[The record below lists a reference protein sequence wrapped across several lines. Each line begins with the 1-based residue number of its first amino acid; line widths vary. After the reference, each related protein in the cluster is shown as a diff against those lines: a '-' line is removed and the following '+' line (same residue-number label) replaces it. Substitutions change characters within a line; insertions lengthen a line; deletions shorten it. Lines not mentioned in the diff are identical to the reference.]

1 VTVQQAYAMSVERLA
16 RAGVA
21 SPQAEAWELI
31 EAATN
36 DSRSELLIEA
46 GPLDAGEQ
54 RRLGEWLAR
63 RESREPLQ
71 LIVGHAHF
79 YGLELGVEPGVLI
92 PRPETERLVELTLQ
106 ALAGVPQA
114 RIIDVGTGTGAV
126 ALALKA
132 ELPDSVVLATD
143 IDPHSLALTAA
154 NAEHLGLSV
163 ESVRSDLLESALA
176 TDFASAANAL
186 VSNPPYLPA
195 ADRDLAQP
203 EVRWDPD
210 AALYA
215 GADGLLIYRR
225 LERQARDLLPER
237 AVALFELDPR
247 NVEIAAAE
255 AASWTSV
262 KVHEDLAGR
271 KRFLELRR

>member
-154 NAEHLGLSV
+154 NADNLGLSV